1 MVTGNSHHTMDRRQF
16 MAGVGAAS
24 AGIALSGC
32 INGNG
37 NGGMGDS
44 YQIGVNGPTAPVWEF
59 AAFPL
64 FDDRAQEEHDMEV
77 ERTAFQGFSDVV
89 AGTVSEEADFCYI
102 SLQALINS
110 RAEDMPIRAFLGN
123 GNEYVFPL
131 LTTDEIDSWED
142 LEGET
147 VAVQDTSAVSYAS
160 TVAMVAEEL
169 GDSEAVEY
177 SSMAGTENRIAAI
190 ESGEVDAA
198 AVTASS
204 AFAAEEEGYASIL
217 AFPWEYEVTNDQ
229 TALVWATTE
238 ENIENNT
245 EDVQQVADLLIGAQE
260 EVYEAD
266 EDELIGATDEY
277 EFYPSFDVGDGP
289 WQESFGL
296 AREYELWA
304 RDGNITQEEMDRAQD
319 LLLDTGLIE
328 EENAV
333 DDVSD
338 IYTDEFL

>member
-1 MVTGNSHHTMDRRQF
+1 MDRRQF
-16 MAGVGAAS
+16 IAGVGATS

-32 INGNG
+32 IGDNGEDG
-37 NGGMGDS
+37 FGDA

-64 FDDRAQEEHDMEV
+64 FDDRAQEENDMEA

-89 AGTVSEEADFCYI
+89 AGAVSEEADFCYI
-102 SLQALINS
+102 SLQALITS
-110 RAEDMPIRAFLGN
+110 RAEGIPIKAFLGN

-147 VAVQDTSAVSYAS
+147 VGVQDTSAVSYAS
-160 TVAMVAEEL
+160 TVAMVNEEL
-169 GDSEAVEY
+169 GDPEAVEY

-190 ESGEVDAA
+190 ESGELDAA

-217 AFPWEYEVTNDQ
+217 AFPWEYEVTNNQ

-238 ENIENNT
+238 DKIENDT
-245 EDVQQVADLLIGAQE
+245 EAVQEVADLLIEAQGDVYEEDAGDLIERAQE
-260 EVYEAD
+260 YD
-266 EDELIGATDEY
+266 
-277 EFYPSFDVGDGP
+277 FYPSFEVGDGP
-289 WQESFGL
+289 WEDSLDL

-304 RDGNITQEEMDRAQD
+304 QDGDITQEEMDRAQD
-319 LLLDTGLIE
+319 LLLDTDLIE
-328 EENAV
+328 EENEV
-333 DDVSD
+333 DDVNE
-338 IYTDEFL
+338 IFTDEFL

>member
-1 MVTGNSHHTMDRRQF
+1 MHRRQF
-16 MAGVGAAS
+16 IAGVGATG
-24 AGIALSGC
+24 GIALSGC
-32 INGNG
+32 IGNEDG
-37 NGGMGDS
+37 SGLADT

-64 FDDRAQEEHDMEV
+64 FDEQVQEEQDMKV

-110 RAEDMPIRAFLGN
+110 RAEGVPIKAFLGN

-131 LTTDEIDSWED
+131 LTTDEIETWDD

-147 VAVQDTSAVSYAS
+147 VGIQDTSAVSYAS
-160 TVAMVAEEL
+160 TVAMVNEEL
-169 GDSEAVEY
+169 GDPEAVEY

-190 ESGEVDAA
+190 ESGEMAAA

-217 AFPWEYEVTNDQ
+217 AFPWEYEVTNNQ

-238 ENIENNT
+238 DKIENQT
-245 EDVQQVADLLIGAQE
+245 EEVQEVADLLVAAQK

-266 EDELIGATDEY
+266 AGELIDGAQEY
-277 EFYPSFDVGDGP
+277 DFYPTFDVGDGP
-289 WQESFGL
+289 WEESLDL

-304 RDGNITQEEMDRAQD
+304 EDGDIAQEEMDRAQD
-319 LLLDTGLIE
+319 LLLETGLIE
-328 EENAV
+328 EESRV
-333 DDVSD
+333 DDVD
-338 IYTDEFL
+338 EIFTDEFL